1 MTPHNFLISFK
12 KLDRIVTYRE
22 WEAQQMAGRPAKT
35 CVALAENT
43 KPMEDINEGKKFSF
57 ESKKAQLFQ
66 HLNFFW
72 VKFFLHDVLTD
83 ALLMYY
89 KNNFLST
96 ME

>member
-1 MTPHNFLISFK
+1 
-12 KLDRIVTYRE
+12 
-22 WEAQQMAGRPAKT
+22 MAGRPAKT

-72 VKFFLHDVLTD
+72 VKFFLHDVLTV
-83 ALLMYY
+83 AFSKPSILRIEL
-89 KNNFLST
+89 KQR
-96 ME
+96 

>member
-1 MTPHNFLISFK
+1 
-12 KLDRIVTYRE
+12 
-22 WEAQQMAGRPAKT
+22 MAGRPAKT
-35 CVALAENT
+35 CVAPAENT

-83 ALLMYY
+83 EKASSN
-89 KNNFLST
+89 KIDDFLNSA
-96 ME
+96 